1 MPRKRDPARIA
12 QIGARVRALRQARG
26 LTQEALA
33 EALGVQPTAV
43 TRFETGAVGLS
54 LTTLCELAEVLGV
67 PAGFLV
73 GDEGPGGLG
82 GEERLLLRD
91 FRTLDPA
98 HRATVLA
105 VLRWARADQGAAR
118 EAEGE
123 PLMVHEG
130 AAGRGRIRAGPPGVV
145 RSCRS

>member
-26 LTQEALA
+26 LTQEAVA

-54 LTTLCELAEVLGV
+54 LTTLCELADVLGV

-73 GDEGPGGLG
+73 GDDGPAGIVGD
-82 GEERLLLRD
+82 ERLLLRD
-91 FRTLDPA
+91 FRELDPA

-105 VLRWARADQGAAR
+105 VLRWARADQAAPPAPAALDAPALVVHEPAAPYR
-118 EAEGE
+118 SGGE
-123 PLMVHEG
+123 PD
-130 AAGRGRIRAGPPGVV
+130 AG
-145 RSCRS
+145 